1 MPSSPLNRID
11 THWPAPPTQGDAPPI
26 DPREVV
32 TFADA
37 WRKRVEKF
45 LGDHPQ
51 ATIAVAA
58 AAGVALGWFVKRK

>member
-1 MPSSPLNRID
+1 MPPVDVEKVASL
-11 THWPAPPTQGDAPPI
+11 
-26 DPREVV
+26 
-32 TFADA
+32 ADA

-58 AAGVALGWFVKRK
+58 AAGIALGWFVKRK